1 VHRYWMTISSRVLTP
16 DRRRFDD
23 SQRLVTRRPTD
34 NLKTLWEGSGYL
46 ASDLN
51 DFELSAD
58 PLASLRAGSL
68 PQNSKSKA
76 KAKSK
81 DRSLRQLLQ
90 LDRVRLKNRS
100 AARPPSRAGSL
111 LQNSKSRIK
120 RSQPSAAPT
129 VGSRK
134 TQNQVG
140 CQAAFASRL
149 APAESKSSAAARG
162 EAAPLNNER
171 KLE

>member
-1 VHRYWMTISSRVLTP
+1 
-16 DRRRFDD
+16 
-23 SQRLVTRRPTD
+23 VTRRPTD
-34 NLKTLWEGSGYL
+34 NLKTLWEGSGYFET
-46 ASDLN
+46 DLN

-58 PLASLRAGSL
+58 RLAS
-68 PQNSKSKA
+68 
-76 KAKSK
+76 
-81 DRSLRQLLQ
+81 
-90 LDRVRLKNRS
+90 
-100 AARPPSRAGSL
+100 SRAGSL
-111 LQNSKSRIK
+111 LQNSKIKIK

-134 TQNQVG
+134 TQKQVG

-149 APAESKSSAAARG
+149 APTESKSSAAARG

>member
-1 VHRYWMTISSRVLTP
+1 MTHCRQRTSWRRLCVHRYWMTISSRVLTP

-46 ASDLN
+46 ETDLN
-51 DFELSAD
+51 DFELSVD
-58 PLASLRAGSL
+58 RLGSSRAGLL
-68 PQNSKSKA
+68 PQNSKSKAKA

-100 AARPPSRAGSL
+100 AVRPPSLASQL
-111 LQNSKSRIK
+111 PQDSKSKSK

-129 VGSRK
+129 HD
-134 TQNQVG
+134 
-140 CQAAFASRL
+140 
-149 APAESKSSAAARG
+149 
-162 EAAPLNNER
+162 ER
-171 KLE
+171 